1 MWLLGRLDDSLNSV
15 PLEDPDVAEPF
26 AVRQVDPYTS
36 KEVEALPD
44 EELGEFLFLF
54 VCVFFKKMTNPFSL
68 SLSGFF
74 SGNGELCPGGG

>member
-15 PLEDPDVAEPF
+15 PLEDPDVAEPL

-44 EELGEFLFLF
+44 EELGEFLFLL
-54 VCVFFKKMTNPFSL
+54 CVFF
-68 SLSGFF
+68 
-74 SGNGELCPGGG
+74 

>member
-15 PLEDPDVAEPF
+15 PLEDPDVAEPL

-44 EELGEFLFLF
+44 EELGEFLFF
-54 VCVFFKKMTNPFSL
+54 CVCFF
-68 SLSGFF
+68 
-74 SGNGELCPGGG
+74 